1 MVLKLNSSVDNHFGI
16 PKFQFKKDA
25 KNIEFC
31 TVKEFIDNPKTIE
44 TFRYIMAVREIDF
57 SYEVY
62 DYIDSF
68 RCTKKERRKRKR
80 LRDSGCLEN

>member
-1 MVLKLNSSVDNHFGI
+1 MVLKLNSNVDNHFGI
-16 PKFQFKKDA
+16 PKFQFKKGADV
-25 KNIEFC
+25 KFC
-31 TVKEFIDNPKTIE
+31 TVKEFIDNPETIE
-44 TFRYIMAVREIDF
+44 TFRYIMSRREIDF